1 MPPGDICR
9 VIGAITTRLAR
20 LSLLKAN
27 GRKSG
32 ATDRLMRYL
41 RGCFVIC
48 ARSNASSTQVSWLR
62 NRSAAAANFE
72 LAINCGVLL
81 ADMLEIAGVFRWN
94 VTFMRLTV
102 ANRRAADRSR
112 VLHQRRR
119 RGRACEPSRGCRAS
133 DGLRNCCA
141 IAELSQ
147 QHNYSDQV
155 SHDSISPVWDT
166 FSRRGPARDRRRP
179 QGHNVFSNQIEC

>member
-48 ARSNASSTQVSWLR
+48 AS
-62 NRSAAAANFE
+62 RSAAAANFE
-72 LAINCGVLL
+72 IAINCGVLL

-94 VTFMRLTV
+94 ATSMRLTV
-102 ANRRAADRSR
+102 ATRRTADRSC

-119 RGRACEPSRGCRAS
+119 RGRACGPTKGSRPSH
-133 DGLRNCCA
+133 GLLNCFP
-141 IAELSQ
+141 IAEL
-147 QHNYSDQV
+147 
-155 SHDSISPVWDT
+155 T
-166 FSRRGPARDRRRP
+166 
-179 QGHNVFSNQIEC
+179 

>member
-1 MPPGDICR
+1 VERGTMAVSAG
-9 VIGAITTRLAR
+9 
-20 LSLLKAN
+20 
-27 GRKSG
+27 
-32 ATDRLMRYL
+32 RLMSMPKDGKATRKL
-41 RGCFVIC
+41 NNKVKAMEAGGTRTGSIP
-48 ARSNASSTQVSWLR
+48 WLR
-62 NRSAAAANFE
+62 NRSAAAANNE
-72 LAINCGVLL
+72 LAINRGVLL

-94 VTFMRLTV
+94 VTCVRLTV

>member
-20 LSLLKAN
+20 LSLLKTN

-41 RGCFVIC
+41 RGCFVRRIP
-48 ARSNASSTQVSWLR
+48 WLR

-94 VTFMRLTV
+94 VTCMRLTV

-119 RGRACEPSRGCRAS
+119 HGRACEPSRGCRAS

>member
-48 ARSNASSTQVSWLR
+48 AS
-62 NRSAAAANFE
+62 RSAAAANFE
-72 LAINCGVLL
+72 IAINGVLL
-81 ADMLEIAGVFRWN
+81 ADMLEIAGVFRCN
-94 VTFMRLTV
+94 VTCMRLTV

-141 IAELSQ
+141 IAVLSQ

-155 SHDSISPVWDT
+155 SHDSISPIWYT
-166 FSRRGPARDRRRP
+166 FSR
-179 QGHNVFSNQIEC
+179 